1 MSPFVV
7 TPSPAGPPGSTVHGK
22 DRTAPDRLTKTGCLR
37 RRVPLAPVAEFS
49 RALAL
54 LVSARVP
61 LADSVETAAAQSRD
75 RRVST
80 AGAEAARALRT
91 GVPLADALGA
101 APRVFDPFLV
111 HLVRAGEM
119 SGNLGPLLLRAA
131 SHLEKSAALRRKFLL
146 ALTYPALVVAVAFL
160 SVVFL
165 LTVIVPTFAD
175 IFSSFGHE
183 LPGPTRFVLWASGLV
198 RENALL
204 ILLVVSVSTGAAFRV
219 LRVGVVRDRLDALIL
234 RLPFAGAFF
243 AKVFLSQLCRTT
255 STLLSSGIGL
265 VPSLEMA
272 GDALRNTQLRKD
284 VKALKD
290 AVVSGRPLA
299 EAARASRHFP
309 RLVVQLFAVGEE
321 TAELDI
327 VLLHL
332 ADHYDQE
339 IDDSVNVIMTVM
351 EPVMI
356 IVIGAVLGFILVALY
371 LPMFDLAGAIR

>member
-1 MSPFVV
+1 MIPFVV
-7 TPSPAGPPGSTVHGK
+7 TPSAAAPPESTVHGK
-22 DRTAPDRLTKTGCLR
+22 NRAAPDRLTKTGGLH

-101 APRVFDPFLV
+101 ANRVFDPFLV

-131 SHLEKSAALRRKFLL
+131 SHLEKSAAVRRKFLL

-204 ILLVVSVSTGAAFRV
+204 ILLAASVITGAALRI
-219 LRVGVVRDRLDALIL
+219 LRVGTVRDRLDILVL
-234 RLPFAGAFF
+234 RLPLAGAFF
-243 AKVFLSQLCRTT
+243 TKVFLSQLCRND
-255 STLLSSGIGL
+255 L
-265 VPSLEMA
+265 
-272 GDALRNTQLRKD
+272 DALGVRDRTRPIPRD
-284 VKALKD
+284 
-290 AVVSGRPLA
+290 GRRCPSQYTA
-299 EAARASRHFP
+299 PERREGVEGCCGIRATAR
-309 RLVVQLFAVGEE
+309 
-321 TAELDI
+321 
-327 VLLHL
+327 
-332 ADHYDQE
+332 
-339 IDDSVNVIMTVM
+339 
-351 EPVMI
+351 
-356 IVIGAVLGFILVALY
+356 
-371 LPMFDLAGAIR
+371 